1 MKEGEASHPKLIDQV
16 REGMTVVDV
25 AEQEL
30 GTIAYVGRGERQEA
44 STSTALEDE
53 GEPDVPEPE
62 RSELL
67 RSGFIKVE
75 GPVLSNGDRYV
86 KSDRIAAISGDT
98 VRLTLLVSGMV
109 TG

>member
-1 MKEGEASHPKLIDQV
+1 MKEGEASHPGLIDQV

-30 GTIAYVGRGERQEA
+30 GTVAYVGRGDRQGRSA
-44 STSTALEDE
+44 NTGMDDE
-53 GEPDVPEPE
+53 GEPDMPEPE

-75 GPVLSNGDRYV
+75 GPVLTDGDRYV
-86 KSDRIAAISGDT
+86 KSDRIAAVSGDT